1 MSENA
6 QVGNDLE
13 AKEAAQFEA
22 LAGESPE
29 STNFDSG
36 DFFEALDNEVNSGIL
51 DNQPSQEGQITPQD
65 VQSQPLEAET
75 VTQESP
81 VEGEADVENLQ
92 KRYSDSSREAKRLN
106 GKLQE
111 VEPYMPILDAMRE
124 DPNLIQHVRNY
135 FKGGG
140 QAPVNMKE
148 QLELGEDF
156 VFDPDDAVSDP
167 GSDSGKLLSA
177 TIDGVVQKRLNN
189 ALATQKNEN
198 QKLTRESEFKQRFKM
213 DDDQWTDFVQFA
225 KNKTLELEDIYYLK
239 NRGSREQNI
248 AKNANEQVSQ
258 QMKKARQR
266 PQSLATAG
274 SHPHKEVS
282 QEDAVFNEILGF
294 DDTLDKAFGL

>member
-6 QVGNDLE
+6 QVGNDLN

-51 DNQPSQEGQITPQD
+51 DDQPSQEQITPQE
-65 VQSQPLEAET
+65 VEAQPSKAEA

-106 GKLQE
+106 GKLNE
-111 VEPYMPILDAMRE
+111 LEPYMPILDAMRE

-135 FKGGG
+135 FEGGG

-148 QLELGEDF
+148 QLQLGEDF

-167 GSDSGKLLSA
+167 SSGSGKLLSA

-189 ALATQKNEN
+189 ALAVQKSEN
-198 QKLTRESEFKQRFKM
+198 QKLTRESEFKQKFKM
-213 DDDQWTDFVQFA
+213 NDDEWTEFVQFA

-239 NRGSREQNI
+239 NRGSREQNM

-258 QMKKARQR
+258 QMKKTRER
-266 PQSLATAG
+266 PKSLATAG